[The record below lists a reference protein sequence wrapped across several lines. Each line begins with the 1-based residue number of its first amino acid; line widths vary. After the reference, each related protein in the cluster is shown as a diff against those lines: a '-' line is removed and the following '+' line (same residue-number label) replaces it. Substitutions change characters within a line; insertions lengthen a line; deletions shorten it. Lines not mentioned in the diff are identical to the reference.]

1 MQVDP
6 NDLNELYYES
16 NTHLLIQDGVGLA
29 ITNGFDPKHNIGL
42 LVHVLN
48 TEAHFDFKTMY
59 LMTPDKAREIGRSL
73 IDHARLADTRE
84 PGF

>member
-1 MQVDP
+1 MEVSPD
-6 NDLNELYYES
+6 DLRELYYEAD
-16 NTHLLIQDGVGLA
+16 THLVIQDGVGLA
-29 ITNGFDPKHNIGL
+29 INNGFDAKHNIGL

-48 TEAHFDFKTMY
+48 TEAHFDFKNMY

-73 IDHARLADTRE
+73 IDHARLADSRE